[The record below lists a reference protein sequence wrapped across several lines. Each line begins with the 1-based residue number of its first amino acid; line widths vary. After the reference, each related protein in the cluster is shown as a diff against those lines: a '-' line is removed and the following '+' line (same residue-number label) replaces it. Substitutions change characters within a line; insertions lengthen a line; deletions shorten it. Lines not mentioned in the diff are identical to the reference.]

1 MMTVMMVLFDDK
13 VKDED
18 GDPGGD
24 GDDGDNQGNDDGDGD
39 DLGGPIPGA
48 DGH

>member
-1 MMTVMMVLFDDK
+1 MVLFDDK
-13 VKDED
+13 VRDED
-18 GDPGGD
+18 DDPGGD
-24 GDDGDNQGNDDGDGD
+24 DDDDDGD

>member
-24 GDDGDNQGNDDGDGD
+24 GDDDDDGDD
-39 DLGGPIPGA
+39 PGGPIPGA